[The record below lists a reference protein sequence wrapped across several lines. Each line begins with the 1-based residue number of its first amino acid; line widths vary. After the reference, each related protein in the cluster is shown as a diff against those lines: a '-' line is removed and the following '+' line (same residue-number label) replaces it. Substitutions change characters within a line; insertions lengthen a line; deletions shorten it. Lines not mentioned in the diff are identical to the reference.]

1 MKKYKAGE
9 NPNAGRIEGGRNAD
23 ERRKKLFP

>member
-9 NPNAGRIEGGRNAD
+9 NTNAGRIEGGR
-23 ERRKKLFP
+23 KKKKN

>member
-9 NPNAGRIEGGRNAD
+9 NPNAGRIEGGR
-23 ERRKKLFP
+23 KKKKN